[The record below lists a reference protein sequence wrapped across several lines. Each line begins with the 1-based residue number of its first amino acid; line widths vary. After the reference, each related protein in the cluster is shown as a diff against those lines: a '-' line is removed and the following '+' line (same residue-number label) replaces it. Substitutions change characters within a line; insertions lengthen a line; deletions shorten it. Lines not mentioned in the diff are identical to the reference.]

1 MKRFIKKAFKP
12 FWDRKIWLR
21 QITVAAIASAVAWF
35 VGNSLMHNGAVVAA
49 IVCSLTIRISLHK
62 SVREGFG
69 QIVGTAIGAVI
80 ALLTVH
86 LFHVGVISIATTM
99 LLCAVIAR
107 ALRLDEVASINV
119 PVTALIVLGPG
130 VSESTATNRL
140 LSTLIGATV
149 GIIFSYFS
157 HPSTPAGRTIEQ
169 VSGLGRKCAKLLG
182 DMSNGLRLDY
192 TQQEAGKWLARGRV
206 LVDLIPSIRSQADEA
221 TSYAKWSPLAPLDE
235 AQLLSLRATA
245 MEHTVVQVRGI
256 ARALFDASIE
266 GDLPEGI
273 RLEIGDAL
281 KAASSAITSKVDL
294 VNEKYQFVD
303 VTIADDLR
311 IQAKT
316 LSNSLLDHNEKI
328 SHEQMLRCMTIA
340 SNIKI
345 ISDSLD
351 ESSPAL
357 GDIESEGN

>member
-1 MKRFIKKAFKP
+1 MKKLLKKVLKP
-12 FWDRKIWLR
+12 FLDRKIWLR
-21 QITVAAIASAVAWF
+21 QITVAALASATAWF
-35 VGNSLMHNGAVVAA
+35 AGDSLLHKGGLVAA

-69 QIVGTAIGAVI
+69 QIVGTAIGAGI
-80 ALLTVH
+80 ALVTVN
-86 LFHVGVISIATTM
+86 LFDFGFISIASTL

-119 PVTALIVLGPG
+119 PVTALIVMGPG
-130 VSESTATNRL
+130 ISESTAVSRL
-140 LSTLIGATV
+140 LSTLIGASIA
-149 GIIFSYFS
+149 IIFSFFS

-169 VSGLGRKCAKLLG
+169 IRSIGRKSAKLLT

-192 TQQEAGKWLARGRV
+192 TQQEAGKWLARGRQ
-206 LVDLIPSIRSQADEA
+206 LVELIPTIKSQADEA
-221 TSYAKWSPLAPLDE
+221 TGYAKWSPLAPMDE
-235 AQLLSLRATA
+235 AQLLALRATA

-256 ARALFDASIE
+256 SRALFDAAVE
-266 GDLPEGI
+266 GDLPEDI
-273 RLEIGDAL
+273 RIDIATAL
-281 KAASSAITSKVDL
+281 ASTSHAITSKIEA
-294 VNEKYQFVD
+294 VNEKFQFVD

-316 LSNSLLDHNEKI
+316 LSNSLLEHSGKI

-357 GDIESEGN
+357 GDIEEEND

>member
-1 MKRFIKKAFKP
+1 MKRWLKKLFKP
-12 FWDRKIWLR
+12 FLDRKIWLR
-21 QITVAAIASAVAWF
+21 QITVAALAAATAWL
-35 VGNSLMHNGAVVAA
+35 VGDSLLHRGGLVAA
-49 IVCSLTIRISLHK
+49 IVCSLTIRISIHK

-69 QIVGTAIGAVI
+69 QIVGTAIGAVV
-80 ALLTVH
+80 ALITVN
-86 LFHVGVISIATTM
+86 LFHFGFISIATTM

-107 ALRLDEVASINV
+107 ALHLDEVASINV
-119 PVTALIVLGPG
+119 PVTALIVMGPG
-130 VSESTATNRL
+130 ISENTAVSRL
-140 LSTLIGATV
+140 LSTLIGATIA
-149 GIIFSYFS
+149 IIFSYFS

-169 VSGLGRKCAKLLG
+169 IRSIGRKSAKLLS
-182 DMSNGLRLDY
+182 DISNGLRLDY
-192 TQQEAGKWLARGRV
+192 TQQEAGKWLARGRQ
-206 LVDLIPSIRSQADEA
+206 LIEMIPSIRSQAVEA
-221 TSYAKWSPLAPLDE
+221 TGYAKWSPLAPLDE
-235 AQLLSLRATA
+235 AQLLAIRATA

-266 GDLPEGI
+266 GDLPEDI
-273 RLEIGDAL
+273 RREISTAL
-281 KAASSAITSKVDL
+281 QAASHAITSKIDS
-294 VNEKYQFVD
+294 VNEKFQFVD

-316 LSNSLLDHNEKI
+316 LSNSLLEHNEEI

-357 GDIESEGN
+357 GEIEDED

>member
-1 MKRFIKKAFKP
+1 MTRWLKKLFKP
-12 FWDRKIWLR
+12 FLDRKIWLR
-21 QITVAAIASAVAWF
+21 QITVAALAAATAWL
-35 VGNSLMHNGAVVAA
+35 VGDSLLHRGGLVAA
-49 IVCSLTIRISLHK
+49 IVCSLTIRISIHK

-69 QIVGTAIGAVI
+69 QIVGTAIGAVV
-80 ALLTVH
+80 ALITVN
-86 LFHVGVISIATTM
+86 LFHFGFISIATTM

-107 ALRLDEVASINV
+107 ALHLDEVASINV
-119 PVTALIVLGPG
+119 PVTALIVMGPG
-130 VSESTATNRL
+130 ISENTAVSRL
-140 LSTLIGATV
+140 LSTLIGATIA
-149 GIIFSYFS
+149 IIFSYFS

-169 VSGLGRKCAKLLG
+169 IRSIGRKSAKLLS
-182 DMSNGLRLDY
+182 DISNGLRLDY
-192 TQQEAGKWLARGRV
+192 TQQEAGKWLARGRQ
-206 LVDLIPSIRSQADEA
+206 LIEMIPSIRSQADEA
-221 TSYAKWSPLAPLDE
+221 TGYAKWSPLAPLDE
-235 AQLLSLRATA
+235 AQLLAIRATA

-266 GDLPEGI
+266 GDLPEDI
-273 RLEIGDAL
+273 RREISTAL
-281 KAASSAITSKVDL
+281 QAASHAITSKIDS
-294 VNEKYQFVD
+294 VNEKFQFVD

-316 LSNSLLDHNEKI
+316 LSNSLLEHNEEI

-357 GDIESEGN
+357 GEIEDED